1 MSIQHADEA
10 AAVGGGMSRSNA
22 VADYEAGLTRRKWL
36 IIVARILVGVALIAL
51 WHISSGWLIDKL
63 FVSSPEAVSS
73 RLWKWLVDGTL
84 WNNLSITLKA
94 TAYGFA
100 IGSAIGFV
108 LGLLFGRYRAVAEVF
123 DPYITALYS
132 IPKIALA
139 PLFIIWFG
147 LGLGSKVAVGVSLTF
162 FIVLT
167 STVAGGRG
175 VNPDHIT
182 LARTLG
188 ASESQIF
195 RKFVL
200 PSAVPVIFNG
210 LRLGL
215 VFALLGVIGAEIIA
229 SEHGLGQTLQVL
241 ASSFK
246 TSGVFAIII
255 LLSLIGVGISW
266 GMTSLENRLLRWR

>member
-1 MSIQHADEA
+1 
-10 AAVGGGMSRSNA
+10 VGGQLETGRP
-22 VADYEAGLTRRKWL
+22 VL
-36 IIVARILVGVALIAL
+36 IGNPTGIVQYL
-51 WHISSGWLIDKL
+51 WHEV
-63 FVSSPEAVSS
+63 FVTQSLLNDFYWSMG
-73 RLWKWLVDGTL
+73 GTV
-84 WNNLSITLKA
+84 IA
-94 TAYGFA
+94 
-100 IGSAIGFV
+100 FV
-108 LGLLFGRYRAVAEVF
+108 LGSVSGVLVGMLFVTSPSMEAVF
-123 DPYITALYS
+123 NPIFTALNAM
-132 IPKIALA
+132 PRIALA

-195 RKFVL
+195 RKLVL

-215 VFALLGVIGAEIIA
+215 VFALLGVIGAEIFA
-229 SEHGLGQTLQVL
+229 SEHGLGQTLSVL
-241 ASSFK
+241 AASFK
-246 TSGVFAIII
+246 TDGVFGIIF
-255 LLSLIGVGISW
+255 LLSMIGVGISW

>member
-1 MSIQHADEA
+1 MNDNLRLSPAMI
-10 AAVGGGMSRSNA
+10 
-22 VADYEAGLTRRKWL
+22 W
-36 IIVARILVGVALIAL
+36 VARIVFLAVFFFLWEMVADAKLIDPILIGKPSGIARYLWDEVFVTQSLLTDFYWSMAGTVLAFVFGSVAGILVGM
-51 WHISSGWLIDKL
+51 L
-63 FVSSPEAVSS
+63 FVTSPSTEA
-73 RLWKWLVDGTL
+73 
-84 WNNLSITLKA
+84 
-94 TAYGFA
+94 
-100 IGSAIGFV
+100 
-108 LGLLFGRYRAVAEVF
+108 VF
-123 DPYITALYS
+123 DPILVALNAM
-132 IPKIALA
+132 PRIALA

-147 LGLGSKVAVGVSLTF
+147 LGLGSKVAVGISLTF

-215 VFALLGVIGAEIIA
+215 VFALLGVIGAEILA
-229 SEHGLGQTLQVL
+229 SEHGLGQTLSVL
-241 ASSFK
+241 AASFK
-246 TSGVFAIII
+246 TNGVFGIIF
-255 LLSLIGVGISW
+255 LLSMIGVAISW
-266 GMTSLENRLLRWR
+266 GMTSLERRLLRWR

>member
-1 MSIQHADEA
+1 VFFVFWEWA
-10 AAVGGGMSRSNA
+10 ANSKLV
-22 VADYEAGLTRRKWL
+22 DPIL
-36 IIVARILVGVALIAL
+36 IGNPTGIVQYL
-51 WHISSGWLIDKL
+51 WHEV
-63 FVSSPEAVSS
+63 FVTQSLLNDFYWSMG
-73 RLWKWLVDGTL
+73 GTV
-84 WNNLSITLKA
+84 IA
-94 TAYGFA
+94 
-100 IGSAIGFV
+100 FV
-108 LGLLFGRYRAVAEVF
+108 LGSVSGVLVGMLFVTSPSMEAVF
-123 DPYITALYS
+123 NPIFTALNAM
-132 IPKIALA
+132 PRIALA

-195 RKFVL
+195 RKLVL

-215 VFALLGVIGAEIIA
+215 VFALLGVIGAEIFA
-229 SEHGLGQTLQVL
+229 SEHGLGQTLSVL
-241 ASSFK
+241 AASFK
-246 TSGVFAIII
+246 TDGVFGIIF
-255 LLSLIGVGISW
+255 LLSMIGVGISW

>member
-1 MSIQHADEA
+1 MTDERMWGSGKIWA
-10 AAVGGGMSRSNA
+10 ARLVLLAVF
-22 VADYEAGLTRRKWL
+22 
-36 IIVARILVGVALIAL
+36 
-51 WHISSGWLIDKL
+51 
-63 FVSSPEAVSS
+63 FVFWEWAANS
-73 RLWKWLVDGTL
+73 KLVDPILIGRPTGIVQYLWQEVFVTQNLLNDFYWSMGGTV
-84 WNNLSITLKA
+84 IA
-94 TAYGFA
+94 
-100 IGSAIGFV
+100 FV
-108 LGLLFGRYRAVAEVF
+108 LGSVSGVLVGMLFVTSPTTEAVF
-123 DPYITALYS
+123 NPIFTALNAM
-132 IPKIALA
+132 PRIALA

-195 RKFVL
+195 RKLVL

-215 VFALLGVIGAEIIA
+215 VFALLGVIGAEIFA
-229 SEHGLGQTLQVL
+229 SEHGLGQTLSVL
-241 ASSFK
+241 AASFK
-246 TSGVFAIII
+246 TDGVFGIIF
-255 LLSLIGVGISW
+255 LLSMIGVGISW

>member
-1 MSIQHADEA
+1 MTDER
-10 AAVGGGMSRSNA
+10 M
-22 VADYEAGLTRRKWL
+22 W
-36 IIVARILVGVALIAL
+36 
-51 WHISSGWLIDKL
+51 SSGKIWAARMVLL
-63 FVSSPEAVSS
+63 AVFFVFWEWAANS
-73 RLWKWLVDGTL
+73 KLVDPVLIGKPTGIVQYLWQEVFVTQSLLNDFYWSMGGTV
-84 WNNLSITLKA
+84 IA
-94 TAYGFA
+94 
-100 IGSAIGFV
+100 FV
-108 LGLLFGRYRAVAEVF
+108 LGSVSGVLVGMLFVTSPSTESVF
-123 DPYITALYS
+123 NPIFTALNAM
-132 IPKIALA
+132 PRIALA

-175 VNPDHIT
+175 VNLDHIT

-188 ASESQIF
+188 ASQTQTF

-215 VFALLGVIGAEIIA
+215 VFALLGVIGAEIFA
-229 SEHGLGQTLQVL
+229 SEHGLGQTLSVL
-241 ASSFK
+241 AASFK
-246 TSGVFAIII
+246 TNGVFGIIF
-255 LLSLIGVGISW
+255 LLSIIGVGISW

>member
-1 MSIQHADEA
+1 M
-10 AAVGGGMSRSNA
+10 GGT
-22 VADYEAGLTRRKWL
+22 V
-36 IIVARILVGVALIAL
+36 IA
-51 WHISSGWLIDKL
+51 
-63 FVSSPEAVSS
+63 
-73 RLWKWLVDGTL
+73 
-84 WNNLSITLKA
+84 
-94 TAYGFA
+94 
-100 IGSAIGFV
+100 FV
-108 LGLLFGRYRAVAEVF
+108 LGSVSGVLVGMLFVTSPTTEAVF
-123 DPYITALYS
+123 NPIFTALNAM
-132 IPKIALA
+132 PRLALA

-175 VNPDHIT
+175 VNPDHS
-182 LARTLG
+182 TLG

-215 VFALLGVIGAEIIA
+215 VFALLGVIGAELFA
-229 SEHGLGQTLQVL
+229 SEHGLGQTLSVL
-241 ASSFK
+241 AASFK
-246 TSGVFAIII
+246 TDGVFGIIF
-255 LLSLIGVGISW
+255 LLSMIGVGISW